1 MLFERAL
8 CILKP
13 RLQYRKFGAH
23 MEHVIVFRVRG
34 GSSVPPP
41 PTQRHSFPN
50 LNAGGQQQE
59 QHGGGEEWADLG
71 QIYDIYIY
79 SYLYWDGGCFMT
91 KN

>member
-59 QHGGGEEWADLG
+59 QHGGGEQQLQRAA
-71 QIYDIYIY
+71 
-79 SYLYWDGGCFMT
+79 
-91 KN
+91 